1 MKRMLLFLAMSL
13 PMAASAQLQKF
24 SGGEGT
30 EASPFLISIPADLN
44 ELRIDV
50 SSNITYEGQY
60 FKMTHDI
67 DFAEEDINGKGGN
80 FSTIGDEAHC
90 FEGNFDGQGHSIKNL
105 KVSEAG
111 SDGYSSWVITG
122 VTGLFGAIKGSIIK
136 DVIIDESCKFNGS
149 KSGALVGICKGG
161 KITGCI
167 NYAQI
172 SGYGSYVGGIVGDVR
187 FGTVI
192 SDCKNYGAIKGCYFV
207 GGIVGYASYDY
218 TSDENVGFVVDGV
231 TISDCVNEGHI
242 SNDAYG
248 TGGIVGWGG
257 IVSITN
263 CRNSG
268 LIEGGMGQS
277 MGTHIDK
284 TGGIAG
290 FNNGTVKDCINEG
303 VVRGP
308 ISAGGIVGSNWDD
321 GIIDHCI
328 NEEKGVVE
336 GNGGIAGLNFGTIKN
351 CRNMA
356 DVKRDGPSAAIS
368 GDNGGVLVENYYTEN
383 VKTSNYNNEYYDG
396 AVSRGAIANGS
407 GTLGDVTENNGA
419 VLESVT
425 IDAEKYGDDYWTT
438 FYRRYGN
445 YQADENT
452 KVYTAKAVKD
462 QHGRKVILT
471 EVEDRIIKCG
481 SNSEALGVILR
492 SSQSKIKLTYTTEA
506 ATDSYYEGNGLH
518 GADYPMM
525 NRTEYDDYHMLEV
538 GETLEFK
545 KFTNEYLPANKAY
558 FKDLSSSSTYPVK
571 IPGGTNGDV
580 NGDGITDISDVVMLS
595 WIIMTSEGN
604 PDIEV
609 LGSTADVN
617 GDGVIDASDVVAV
630 IKLIMIV
637 E

>member
-1 MKRMLLFLAMSL
+1 MLLFLAMSL

-44 ELRIDV
+44 ELRIDI
-50 SSNITYEGQY
+50 SSNITYEGKY

-136 DVIIDESCKFNGS
+136 DVIIDESCIFSGK
-149 KSGALVGICKGG
+149 KVGALIGICMGG

-172 SGYGSYVGGIVGDVR
+172 SGLGSYVGGIVGDVR
-187 FGTVI
+187 YGTVI

-207 GGIVGYASYDY
+207 GGIVGYASCDY
-218 TSDENVGFVVDGV
+218 TTDENVGFVVDGI

-284 TGGIAG
+284 TDGIAG
-290 FNNGTVKDCINEG
+290 YNNGTMKDCINEG

-308 ISAGGIVGSNWDD
+308 MTVGGIVGTNYDD

-336 GNGGIAGLNFGTIKN
+336 GDGGIAGLNFGTIKN

-356 DVKRDGPSAAIS
+356 DVTSDGPSAAIC
-368 GDNGGVLVENYYTEN
+368 GNNGGVFLDNYYTEN
-383 VKTSNYNNEYYDG
+383 VKTSTYNNKYYDG
-396 AVSRGAIANGS
+396 AVSRGIVTGS
-407 GTLGDVTENNGA
+407 EEPGDVTENNGA

-425 IDAEKYGDDYWTT
+425 IDAEKYSDDYWTT

-595 WIIMTSEGN
+595 WIIMTSEEN